1 MKTALTRLA
10 TVGVIAIALL
20 TAACMGSS
28 PTDPLGSNTTT
39 STGIADPPDEV
50 VKR

>member
-28 PTDPLGSNTTT
+28 LTDPIGSQAPTTT
-39 STGIADPPDEV
+39 GVSDPPDEV

>member
-10 TVGVIAIALL
+10 TVGAIAIALL

-28 PTDPLGSNTTT
+28 PTDPIGSNATTP
-39 STGIADPPDEV
+39 SVLADPPDEV